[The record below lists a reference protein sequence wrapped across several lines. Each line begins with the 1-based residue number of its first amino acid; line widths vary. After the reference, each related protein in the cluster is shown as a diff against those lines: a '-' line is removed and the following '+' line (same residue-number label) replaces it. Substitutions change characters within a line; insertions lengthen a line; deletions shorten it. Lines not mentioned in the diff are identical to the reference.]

1 MRAVL
6 LHGAHDVRVDDVP
19 MPRIVEDGDAV
30 IQLAAACVCGSDL
43 WAYRG
48 IDPITTPISVGHEYC
63 GVVQEVG
70 PSVKNVKPGDFVV
83 GSFFASDNTC
93 EICRSGYQSGCLH
106 RRGMGEQ
113 NCQAEY
119 LRVPLADGTLVAT
132 PTMPDPDLIPSL
144 LACSD
149 VLGTGWF
156 AAKAAEVGPGKTV
169 AVIGDG
175 AVGLLAVLS
184 AKLLGAERII
194 AMSRH
199 EPRQQ
204 LATEFGATDIVTERG
219 DEGVA
224 KIKDLTGGL
233 GVHSALEA
241 VGTQESMMQ
250 AIRATRRGGH
260 VGYVGVSHDVTL
272 PGQEMFFSQV
282 HLHGGPAPVR
292 NYLPDLIDR
301 VMKREINPGRVFD
314 LELPFD
320 EAAEAYQA
328 MDERRAI
335 KALLRF

>member
-6 LHGAHDVRVDDVP
+6 LHGAGDVRVDEVP
-19 MPRIVEDGDAV
+19 KPEIVEDGDA
-30 IQLAAACVCGSDL
+30 IIKLAAACVCGSDL

-48 IDPITTPISVGHEYC
+48 IDPITRPISVGHEYA

-93 EICRSGYQSGCLH
+93 EICRSGYQSSCLD
-106 RRGMGEQ
+106 RRPMGAQ

-144 LACSD
+144 MAASD

-184 AKLLGAERII
+184 AKLLGADRII

-199 EPRQQ
+199 EPRQK
-204 LATEFGATDIVTERG
+204 LALEFGATDIVAERG
-219 DEGVA
+219 AEGVA
-224 KIKDLTGGL
+224 KIKELTGGL

-250 AIRATRRGGH
+250 AIRATRPGGH
-260 VGYVGVSHDVTL
+260 VGYVGVSHDVSL
-272 PGQEMFFSQV
+272 SGLELFFSHV

-292 NYLPDLIDR
+292 DYLPDLIER
-301 VMKREINPGRVFD
+301 ILKREINPGLVFD

-320 EAAEAYQA
+320 DAAEAYRA